1 MEDKRDINNIISI
14 CGKISSNF
22 SYSHEVYGEKFY
34 NFNVSAERYSGFND
48 ILPVTVS
55 ERLIDVTSNLTGE
68 MVSIRG
74 NVRTFNRHDGGKN
87 RLIIT
92 VFAQEIELVE
102 DGTAGNDLYLHGFI
116 CKNPI
121 YRKTPFGREIADI
134 LLAVN
139 RYYGKTDYIPCI
151 CWGRNARYA
160 GEFEVGK
167 ELAIYGRLQSRK
179 YKKAISDSKFEER
192 IAYEASISRFV
203 EVEGEDEGNN

>member
-22 SYSHEVYGEKFY
+22 AYSHEVYGEKFY
-34 NFNVSAERYSGFND
+34 NFKVSVERYSGFND

-74 NVRTFNRHDGGKN
+74 SVRTFNQHDGGKN

-121 YRKTPFGREIADI
+121 YRKTPLGREIADI

-139 RYYGKTDYIPCI
+139 RSYGKTDYIPCVV
-151 CWGRNARYA
+151 WGRNARFV
-160 GEFEVGK
+160 GQLEVGTHI
-167 ELAIYGRLQSRK
+167 EINGRIQSRGYVK
-179 YKKAISDSKFEER
+179 MHEDGTEEQR
-192 IAYEASISRFV
+192 TAYEVSVSKINV
-203 EVEGEDEGNN
+203 LEEEN